1 MMSPGN
7 TFQTA
12 VEAIGRNLLR
22 SALTSLGIIIGVAA
36 VIVMM
41 AIGGGA
47 RASIEAQ
54 VSSLGTNV
62 ITIGAGSMNFGGVR
76 MGQGAVT
83 TLTAAD
89 AEAILREVPGVR
101 SVSPG
106 VSLRTQ
112 VVSSTGNWQTQVQGA
127 GQAIVDIRAW
137 PVATGAF
144 FTEDDVERAAKVA
157 VLGSVVRDQLFGAG
171 VDAVGQTV
179 RVNNQPLTVV
189 GVLTSKGQS
198 PMGQDQDDTIFVPYT
213 TVQKRLLGVTHLS
226 NITTA
231 LDGTV
236 PSAQVASD
244 VRDLLRRQHR
254 LADGA
259 EDDFTVRSSEEMASV
274 LGATTSTMSMLLAAV
289 AAVSL
294 IVGGIGIMNIM
305 LVSVTER
312 TREIGLRRAIGA
324 RRADVLRQFLTEA
337 LVLSLAGGLTGVLV
351 GVATSWGL
359 TALLNW
365 ATVVSTPSIALSF
378 GFAAL
383 TGVVFGFVPARR
395 AAALNPR
402 EALQYE

>member
-1 MMSPGN
+1 MMTPAN
-7 TFQTA
+7 TFRTA

-62 ITIGAGSMNFGGVR
+62 ITVGAGSMNFGGVR

-83 TLTAAD
+83 TLTAGDAD
-89 AEAILREVPGVR
+89 AILREVPGVR
-101 SVSPG
+101 AVSPG

-127 GQAIVDIRAW
+127 GPAIVDIRAW
-137 PVATGAF
+137 PLATGAF
-144 FTEDDVERAAKVA
+144 FTGDDVQRAAKVA

-189 GVLTSKGQS
+189 GVLTRKGQS
-198 PMGQDQDDTIFVPYT
+198 PMGQDQDDTIFVPYS

-236 PSAQVASD
+236 PSAQVAD
-244 VRDLLRRQHR
+244 DLREVLRRQHR

-259 EDDFTVRSSEEMASV
+259 EDDFTIRSSEEMASV

-324 RRADVLRQFLTEA
+324 RRVDVMRQFLTEA
-337 LVLSLAGGLTGVLV
+337 LVLSLAGGLTGVVV

-365 ATVVSTPSIALSF
+365 ATVVSTPSIGLSF

>member
-1 MMSPGN
+1 MMTPGS
-7 TFQTA
+7 TFRTA

-47 RASIEAQ
+47 QAAIEAQ

-62 ITIGAGSMNFGGVR
+62 ITVGAGSMTFGGVR

-83 TLTAAD
+83 TLTDRDAD
-89 AEAILREVPGVR
+89 AIVREVRGV
-101 SVSPG
+101 SAVSPG
-106 VSLRTQ
+106 ISLRTQ
-112 VVSSTGNWQTQVQGA
+112 VLSSTGNWQTQVQGA
-127 GQAIVDIRAW
+127 GPAIVAIRAW
-137 PVATGAF
+137 PLTTGAF
-144 FTEDDVERAAKVA
+144 FTDADVERAAKVA
-157 VLGSVVRDQLFGAG
+157 VLGSVVRDQLFGAD
-171 VDAVGQTV
+171 VDAVGQTI

-189 GVLTSKGQS
+189 GVLSRKGQS
-198 PMGQDQDDTIFVPYT
+198 PMGQDQDDTVFVPYST
-213 TVQKRLLGVTHLS
+213 AQKRLLGVTHLS
-226 NITTA
+226 SITTA

-236 PSAQVASD
+236 GWAEVSGEIRD
-244 VRDLLRRQHR
+244 VLRRRHR

-259 EDDFTVRSSEEMASV
+259 DDDFTVRSSEEMASV
-274 LGATTSTMSMLLAAV
+274 LGSTTSTMSLLLSAV

-324 RRADVLRQFLTEA
+324 RKGDVLMQFLTEA
-337 LVLSLAGGLTGVLV
+337 MVLSLAGGATGVLL

-359 TALLNW
+359 NSLLNW
-365 ATVVSTPSIALSF
+365 ATVISSPSIGLSF

-383 TGVVFGFVPARR
+383 TGIVFGFVPARR
-395 AAALNPR
+395 AARLNPR